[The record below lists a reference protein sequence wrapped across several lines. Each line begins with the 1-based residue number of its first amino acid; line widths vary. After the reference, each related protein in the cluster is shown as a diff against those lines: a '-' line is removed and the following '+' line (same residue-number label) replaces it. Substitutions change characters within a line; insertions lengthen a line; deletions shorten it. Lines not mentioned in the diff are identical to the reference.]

1 MSFLAPFYL
10 LAGLAI
16 TLPILFHMIRR
27 TPQGRFL
34 FSSVQFLT
42 PSPPRMTRRS
52 RINDWLLLLIRALA
66 ICLLAIAFARPF
78 LRESAHADAPTQ
90 SVRQRILLLV
100 DRSASMQRPGYWERA
115 LQQVESILN
124 SLEANDQ
131 VSVRVFDQNSVSL
144 MEFDQWRA
152 TPAARRTSLILDQ
165 LKDQGA
171 GWSGTNGG
179 AAMADALERLQG
191 EQDEGNI
198 TRRIILVSDL
208 QSGGNWDVLQ
218 GVTWP
223 EDITV
228 RVVNV
233 SEAGESNASL
243 QVLGDARGQQD
254 GLRVRIVNNPSSV
267 KETFLLSWKP
277 APAESAS
284 STDSGT
290 ANQSIYVAPGQ
301 SRIVMAPPVSEG
313 ESQTVLE
320 LTGDDVDFD
329 NVRYLVSRSVQQIH
343 IQYLGD
349 DDEPESPEGLRFFLR
364 PLFPDSASRTITIS
378 NGLNIPEGVI
388 PDLVIVGGELA
399 EDQLRTLNE
408 EVQSGRQVIFVA
420 RNARQGAGFFQLI
433 DQPEGPV
440 RDVTPTS
447 YAMLGS
453 VDLDHPVMKIFDDPR
468 FSDFTKLKFWKY
480 RDFSSEEFRRIPRL
494 TTLAELE
501 DGCPVIAEVRVG
513 EGRVILFASGWNR
526 SDSDLAVWSKFVPLM
541 NRLLEEIVPSR
552 GEQRMMNVGEMISLR
567 EFGLSGDVVWMQL
580 NGTVSSH
587 QAEEETILEKPGI
600 YRFASTR
607 EGVDTEDAIQI
618 AVNIPAE
625 ESRTD
630 QFPMELLASMGVPL
644 EQNPFPERAAWQRAQ
659 EQRQLMN
666 RELESRQQWWRW
678 LLAAGLGALLLETAI
693 AAIRPRG
700 MQNIGA

>member
-1 MSFLAPFYL
+1 
-10 LAGLAI
+10 
-16 TLPILFHMIRR
+16 
-27 TPQGRFL
+27 
-34 FSSVQFLT
+34 
-42 PSPPRMTRRS
+42 
-52 RINDWLLLLIRALA
+52 
-66 ICLLAIAFARPF
+66 
-78 LRESAHADAPTQ
+78 
-90 SVRQRILLLV
+90 
-100 DRSASMQRPGYWERA
+100 
-115 LQQVESILN
+115 
-124 SLEANDQ
+124 
-131 VSVRVFDQNSVSL
+131 
-144 MEFDQWRA
+144 
-152 TPAARRTSLILDQ
+152 
-165 LKDQGA
+165 
-171 GWSGTNGG
+171 
-179 AAMADALERLQG
+179 
-191 EQDEGNI
+191 
-198 TRRIILVSDL
+198 
-208 QSGGNWDVLQ
+208 
-218 GVTWP
+218 
-223 EDITV
+223 
-228 RVVNV
+228 
-233 SEAGESNASL
+233 
-243 QVLGDARGQQD
+243 
-254 GLRVRIVNNPSSV
+254 
-267 KETFLLSWKP
+267 
-277 APAESAS
+277 
-284 STDSGT
+284 
-290 ANQSIYVAPGQ
+290 
-301 SRIVMAPPVSEG
+301 
-313 ESQTVLE
+313 
-320 LTGDDVDFD
+320 
-329 NVRYLVSRSVQQIH
+329 
-343 IQYLGD
+343 
-349 DDEPESPEGLRFFLR
+349 
-364 PLFPDSASRTITIS
+364 
-378 NGLNIPEGVI
+378 
-388 PDLVIVGGELA
+388 
-399 EDQLRTLNE
+399 
-408 EVQSGRQVIFVA
+408 VIFVA

-494 TTLAELE
+494 TTL
-501 DGCPVIAEVRVG
+501 
-513 EGRVILFASGWNR
+513 GRVILFASGWNR

-587 QAEEETILEKPGI
+587 PAEEEMMLVKPGI

-630 QFPMELLASMGVPL
+630 QFPIELLASMGVPL
-644 EQNPFPERAAWQRAQ
+644 EENPFPERAAWQRAQ